1 MDYIRPSFYIMFHHL
16 PIYFP
21 KLNGHNSGVLVPYFQ
36 TTPWFTARRFAA
48 KVLPNMRGQTCSP
61 RHRQTS
67 KGMRHVLLLTDC
79 IDNRREADLGA
90 THTHTRIIGTHQ
102 IGTIF
107 GGPNSDLRV
116 SQLQTCLVCPALV
129 DQIALWYENEGEV
142 NFGQRHNPFFLLLK
156 HPFKK
161 KGWCGTSV
169 FFWLGTIGF
178 LIVVIENQ

>member
-1 MDYIRPSFYIMFHHL
+1 MDCIRPSFYIMFHHL

-90 THTHTRIIGTHQ
+90 THTHQNHRHTPNRNNFWGPKFWPTRISAADMSCLPGFS
-102 IGTIF
+102 GS
-107 GGPNSDLRV
+107 NSVMIWKRGR
-116 SQLQTCLVCPALV
+116 SQLWPKA
-129 DQIALWYENEGEV
+129 
-142 NFGQRHNPFFLLLK
+142 
-156 HPFKK
+156 
-161 KGWCGTSV
+161 
-169 FFWLGTIGF
+169 
-178 LIVVIENQ
+178 